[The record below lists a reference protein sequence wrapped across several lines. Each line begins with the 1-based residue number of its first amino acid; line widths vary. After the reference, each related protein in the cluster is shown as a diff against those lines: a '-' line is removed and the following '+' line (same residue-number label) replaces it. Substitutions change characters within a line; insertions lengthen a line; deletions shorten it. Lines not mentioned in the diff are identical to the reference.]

1 MVLIADD
8 VHLVRAA
15 QSGDTDAFE
24 ELIRRH
30 QLAAYRVALRMLG
43 SPADAEDATQ
53 EALFQVWRALPSFR
67 GESAFTTWLYRI
79 VVSRCLNAIAAR
91 RPAFELRDDERDQR
105 PGPLETVEAHAHL
118 ENVKQAM
125 VQLTPEQRAPLV
137 LREFEGLSYE
147 EIGEVLGIS
156 LAAVKGRLHRAR
168 LELLEEVRRW
178 K

>member
-8 VHLVRAA
+8 VNLVSAA
-15 QSGDTDAFE
+15 RSGDTDAFE

-30 QLAAYRVALRMLG
+30 QLAAFRVALRMLG

-53 EALFQVWRALPSFR
+53 EALVQVWRALPSFR
-67 GESAFTTWLYRI
+67 SDSAFTTWLYRI
-79 VVSRCLNAIAAR
+79 VMSRCLNAIAAR
-91 RPAFELRDDERDQR
+91 RPAFELRDDERDRR
-105 PGPLETVEAHAHL
+105 PGPLETAEAHAHL
-118 ENVKQAM
+118 EDLKQA
-125 VQLTPEQRAPLV
+125 VVRLTPEQRAPLV

-147 EIGEVLGIS
+147 EIAEVLGIS

-168 LELLEEVRRW
+168 LDLLEDMSRW